1 MKEIINII
9 KEIKNMENAQQEENS
24 EVNLGYTIDRRNSN
38 NEKKY
43 ARTSQSTNKTYS
55 NDAEG
60 ELLQQ
65 LDETKDIYEREKI
78 IAKLKA
84 MQKSKTPQKE
94 NLLQELY
101 KKLEILLVPKDEND
115 GKNVI
120 MEIRGA
126 AGGDEANI
134 FAGDLDRKSVV

>member
-101 KKLEILLVPKDEND
+101 KKLDKETNTQDDEI
-115 GKNVI
+115 
-120 MEIRGA
+120 
-126 AGGDEANI
+126 
-134 FAGDLDRKSVV
+134 